1 MKAENAFKIG
11 DIKMKKFIISLA
23 AALLVALTSTG
34 CVSTSKTSSSSG
46 TQSADGKTNTQV
58 AAKRA
63 YDVLTGAGV
72 NTWLKKENKNLT
84 YYILYSDSAVTS
96 NVRSDVT
103 INKGLTIMVTT
114 TSDSPIGGL
123 TSSTFAV
130 KSFGSTATESSDGS
144 SQTFTLN
151 DGAFSY
157 YYSKNEQ
164 KFTALSELPAQLKA
178 ENTSRYTNV
187 TKTTAAD
194 FNWKQILIDYLAGTL

>member
-1 MKAENAFKIG
+1 
-11 DIKMKKFIISLA
+11 MKKFIISLTA
-23 AALLVALTSTG
+23 AVLVALTSTG
-34 CVSTSKTSSSSG
+34 CVSTSNASNPSG
-46 TQSADGKTNTQV
+46 SAQSTDGKTKTQV

-114 TSDSPIGGL
+114 TSDSAIDGL
-123 TSSTFAV
+123 TSSTFAI
-130 KSFGSTATESSDGS
+130 KSFGSTATESSGGS

-164 KFTALSELPAQLKA
+164 KFTALSGLPAQLKA
-178 ENTSRYTNV
+178 ENASRYTNV